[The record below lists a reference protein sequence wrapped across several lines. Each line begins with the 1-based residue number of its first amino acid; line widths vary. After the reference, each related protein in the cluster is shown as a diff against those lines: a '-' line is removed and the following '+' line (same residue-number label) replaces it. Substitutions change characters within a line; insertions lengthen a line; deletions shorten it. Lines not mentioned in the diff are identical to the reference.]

1 MQKSLSV
8 PFATALL
15 SNVAT
20 TVNIHNNFETAPEAT
35 QLGEMVTEHMLTSTQ
50 DFSFAQV
57 MAFAD
62 IGKAGHVCDDPEKN
76 KCETQRCN

>member
-20 TVNIHNNFETAPEAT
+20 AVNIHNNFETAPEAT

-57 MAFAD
+57 
-62 IGKAGHVCDDPEKN
+62 GKAGHVCDDPEKN

>member
-20 TVNIHNNFETAPEAT
+20 AVNVHE
-35 QLGEMVTEHMLTSTQ
+35 TEHMLTSTQ

-57 MAFAD
+57 NAFAETG
-62 IGKAGHVCDDPEKN
+62 IAEHVCQNLLDPN
-76 KCETQRCN
+76 RCET